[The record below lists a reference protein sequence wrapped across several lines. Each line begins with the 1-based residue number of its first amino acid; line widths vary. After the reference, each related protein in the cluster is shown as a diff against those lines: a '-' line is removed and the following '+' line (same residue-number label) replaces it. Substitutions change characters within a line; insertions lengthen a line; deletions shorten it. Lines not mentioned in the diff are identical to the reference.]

1 MRIKKILNFFKNAS
15 KWVSIVTPLFLLAV
29 FLFAMGFQNVYSKT
43 FDIQPYSRAKETIRS
58 PVTIENEAE
67 TERKIRETVQSVSDR
82 YTTVDDLTEE
92 KVENINEIFEV
103 IDSVEEE
110 SKTDK
115 KDWNNEDKIEEIQDI
130 LSNDITDEVDNVTF
144 RQLLQIDKQE
154 REEGKDLFVNAV
166 ETTLEDG
173 VRTENIQS
181 AKEEVESTIKYS
193 SLSGDMQEVLQEL
206 VDFAVI
212 ENSFFDVEETMDKR
226 NEAAGSVNPVVIQ
239 SGDIVVRE
247 GQIIT
252 KEMYDDLK
260 LVGLLNNEKNVLPAV
275 GLLLFVLLLCSVI
288 GYELNRL
295 YKRGQLDSKKAAA
308 IVMISML
315 TILIMKIISVFTDQL
330 NHLYLIVPAATGAL
344 LIRLLIF
351 ERLSIILAV
360 QYALFAS
367 VLFNAQIPG
376 SLNIEA
382 MIYFLFFQL
391 TGVVLLKKMT
401 SRKELFGATLGMMI
415 VNILVIFM
423 FNVLSV
429 EKLNIKDLLLQMGYG
444 ASAAILSI
452 ILTIGILPFFETGL
466 GILSSNKLL
475 TLANPNQRLLRKI
488 LIEAP
493 GTYHHSV
500 MVANLSEAACE
511 SIGADGLLAR
521 VGAYYH
527 DIGKTVKPHYFIENQ
542 VSIQNPHDFIKPK
555 KSAEIIIDHVTDGV
569 KMLRKDRLPKEIVDI
584 CMQHHGTSLVQYFYH
599 LAKEEDP
606 EVKEADFRYPGPKPQ
621 TKENGVISI
630 CDSVEAAVRS
640 LKEPSPEKIETIVQS
655 IINQKL
661 MDGQLD
667 DTPLTLK
674 EIHHVRDIVCE
685 SLKGIFHSRI
695 EYPEKEAT

>member
-1 MRIKKILNFFKNAS
+1 MRIKKIFNYFKNAS
-15 KWVSIVTPLFLLAV
+15 KWVSILTPLLLLAV

-43 FDIQPYSRAKETIRS
+43 IDIQPYSRAKETVRS

-92 KVENINEIFEV
+92 KVEHINEIFEV
-103 IDSVEEE
+103 TDSVESEA
-110 SKTDK
+110 DK
-115 KDWNNEDKIEEIQDI
+115 EDWNNEEKIEEIQDI
-130 LSNDITDEVDNVTF
+130 LSTDITEEVDNVTF
-144 RQLLQIDKQE
+144 RQLLQIDTEE
-154 REEGKDLFVNAV
+154 REEGKELFIKAI
-166 ETTLEDG
+166 EATLEDG

-181 AKEEVESTIKYS
+181 AKEEVNSTIRYS
-193 SLSGDMQEVLQEL
+193 SLSDDMQEVLHEL
-206 VDFAVI
+206 VDFSII

-226 NEAAGSVNPVVIQ
+226 NEAASSVNPVVIQ

-247 GQIIT
+247 GQVIT

-260 LVGLLNNEKNVLPAV
+260 LVGLLDNEKNVLPAV
-275 GLLLFVLLLCSVI
+275 GLALFILLICGVI

-295 YKRGQLDSKKAAA
+295 YKRNQLNSKKIAA
-308 IVMISML
+308 ILSISIL
-315 TILIMKIISVFTDQL
+315 TILMMKIISIFTDQL
-330 NHLYLIVPAATGAL
+330 NHLYLITPVAAGAL
-344 LIRLLIF
+344 LIRMLIF

-367 VLFNAQIPG
+367 VLFNGQIPG

-391 TGVVLLKKMT
+391 TGIILLKNIT
-401 SRKELFGATLGMMI
+401 NRKELFGTTLGMMV
-415 VNILVIFM
+415 VNMVVIFI
-423 FNVLSV
+423 FAVLSV
-429 EKLNIKDLLLQMGYG
+429 EKLNVKELLLQMGYG
-444 ASAAILSI
+444 SSAAVLSI

-475 TLANPNQRLLRKI
+475 SLANPNQRLLRKI

-511 SIGADGLLAR
+511 AIGADGLLAR

-527 DIGKTVKPHYFIENQ
+527 DIGKTVKPQYFIENQ

-555 KSAEIIIDHVTDGV
+555 KSAKIIINHVTDGV
-569 KMLRKDRLPKEIVDI
+569 KMLQKDKLPKEIVDI

-599 LAKEEDP
+599 LAKEEETAVD
-606 EVKEADFRYPGPKPQ
+606 EADFRYPGPRPQ
-621 TKENGVISI
+621 TKEIGVISI

-640 LKEPSPEKIETIVQS
+640 LKEPSSEKIDSIVQS

-667 DTPLTLK
+667 NTPLTLK
-674 EIHHVRDIVCE
+674 EIHHVREIVCE

-695 EYPEKEAT
+695 EYPEKESI

>member
-1 MRIKKILNFFKNAS
+1 MFNFLKNAS
-15 KWVSIVTPLFLLAV
+15 KWVSIIMPLLLLAV

-43 FDIQPYSRAKETIRS
+43 IDIQPYSRAKDTIRS

-67 TERKIRETVQSVSDR
+67 TERKIRETVQSVGDR

-92 KVENINEIFEV
+92 KVEHINEIFEV
-103 IDSVEEE
+103 TDSVEKE
-110 SKTDK
+110 SEADK
-115 KDWNNEDKIEEIQDI
+115 KDWNNEEKIEEIQDI
-130 LSNDITDEVDNVTF
+130 LSADITEEVDNVTF
-144 RQLLQIDKQE
+144 RQLLQIDTEE
-154 REEGKDLFVNAV
+154 REDGKDLFINAI
-166 ETTLEDG
+166 ETTLKDG

-181 AKEEVESTIKYS
+181 AKEEVDSTIKYS
-193 SLSGDMQEVLQEL
+193 SLSSDMQEVLHEL
-206 VDFAVI
+206 VDFSII

-226 NEAAGSVNPVVIQ
+226 NEAASSVNPVVIQ

-252 KEMYDDLK
+252 KEMYDDLE
-260 LVGLLNNEKNVLPAV
+260 LVGLLDNEKNVLPSI
-275 GLLLFVLLLCSVI
+275 GLALFIVLICSVI

-295 YKRGQLDSKKAAA
+295 YKRNQLNSKKIVA
-308 IVMISML
+308 ILSISIITVLM
-315 TILIMKIISVFTDQL
+315 MKIISIFTDQL
-330 NHLYLIVPAATGAL
+330 NHLYLIAPVAAGAL
-344 LIRLLIF
+344 LIRMLIF

-367 VLFNAQIPG
+367 VLFNGQIPG

-391 TGVVLLKKMT
+391 TGIMLLKNIT
-401 SRKELFGATLGMMI
+401 NRKELFGATLGMISANI
-415 VNILVIFM
+415 VVIFI
-423 FNVLSV
+423 FAVLSV
-429 EKLNIKDLLLQMGYG
+429 EKLNVKELLLQMGYG
-444 ASAAILSI
+444 SGAAALSI
-452 ILTIGILPFFETGL
+452 ILTIGVLPFFETGL
-466 GILSSNKLL
+466 GILSSNRLL
-475 TLANPNQRLLRKI
+475 ALANPNQRLLRKI

-511 SIGADGLLAR
+511 AIGANGLLAR

-527 DIGKTVKPHYFIENQ
+527 DIGKTIKPHYFIENQ

-555 KSAEIIIDHVTDGV
+555 KSANIIIDHVSDGV
-569 KMLRKDRLPKEIVDI
+569 KMLQKDKLPKEIVDI

-599 LAKEEDP
+599 LAKEEDADV
-606 EVKEADFRYPGPKPQ
+606 EEADFRYPGPRPQ
-621 TKENGVISI
+621 TKEIGVISI

-640 LKEPSPEKIETIVQS
+640 LKEPSSEKIDHIVQS

-667 DTPLTLK
+667 HTPLTLK
-674 EIHHVRDIVCE
+674 EIHHVREIVCE

-695 EYPEKEAT
+695 EYPEKESI

>member
-1 MRIKKILNFFKNAS
+1 MRIKKIFNYFKNAS
-15 KWVSIVTPLFLLAV
+15 KWVSILTPLLLLAV

-43 FDIQPYSRAKETIRS
+43 IDIQPYSRAKETVRS

-92 KVENINEIFEV
+92 KVEHINEIFEV
-103 IDSVEEE
+103 TDSVESEA
-110 SKTDK
+110 DK
-115 KDWNNEDKIEEIQDI
+115 EDWNNEEKIEEIQDI
-130 LSNDITDEVDNVTF
+130 LSTDITEEVDNVTF
-144 RQLLQIDKQE
+144 RQLLQIDTEE
-154 REEGKDLFVNAV
+154 REEGKELFIKAI
-166 ETTLEDG
+166 EATLEDG

-181 AKEEVESTIKYS
+181 AKEEVNSTIRYS
-193 SLSGDMQEVLQEL
+193 SLSDDMQEVLHEL
-206 VDFAVI
+206 VDFSII

-226 NEAAGSVNPVVIQ
+226 NEAASSVNPVVIQ

-247 GQIIT
+247 GQVIT

-260 LVGLLNNEKNVLPAV
+260 LVGLLDNEKNVLPAV
-275 GLLLFVLLLCSVI
+275 GLALFILLICGVI

-295 YKRGQLDSKKAAA
+295 YKRNQLNSKKIAA
-308 IVMISML
+308 ILSISIL
-315 TILIMKIISVFTDQL
+315 TILMMKIISIFTDQL
-330 NHLYLIVPAATGAL
+330 NHLYLITPVAAGAL
-344 LIRLLIF
+344 LIRMLIF

-367 VLFNAQIPG
+367 VLFNGQIPG

-391 TGVVLLKKMT
+391 TGIILLKNIT
-401 SRKELFGATLGMMI
+401 NRKELFGTTLGMMF
-415 VNILVIFM
+415 VNMIVIFI
-423 FNVLSV
+423 FAVLSV
-429 EKLNIKDLLLQMGYG
+429 EKLNVKELLLQMGYG
-444 ASAAILSI
+444 SSAAVLSI

-475 TLANPNQRLLRKI
+475 SLANPNQRLLRKI

-511 SIGADGLLAR
+511 AIGADGLLAR

-527 DIGKTVKPHYFIENQ
+527 DIGKTVKPQYFIENQ

-555 KSAEIIIDHVTDGV
+555 KSAKIIINHVTDGV
-569 KMLRKDRLPKEIVDI
+569 KMLQKDKLPKEIVDI

-599 LAKEEDP
+599 LAKEEETAVD
-606 EVKEADFRYPGPKPQ
+606 EADFRYPGPRPQ
-621 TKENGVISI
+621 TKEIGVISI

-640 LKEPSPEKIETIVQS
+640 LKEPSSEKIDSIVQS

-667 DTPLTLK
+667 NTPLTLK
-674 EIHHVRDIVCE
+674 EIHHVREIVCE

-695 EYPEKEAT
+695 EYPEKESI